1 MHEPERHLKLK
12 IFFGILFF
20 IIACGLAVL
29 AYLLLNQAKSI
40 ESAKKFKPASYQIC
54 AEVLTRAV
62 DIKTGAKYTFPNS
75 CLPDGWKKI

>member
-12 IFFGILFF
+12 IVFGVLLF
-20 IIACGLAVL
+20 IIAGGLAIL
-29 AYLLLNQAKSI
+29 AYILLNQTKAI
-40 ESAKKFKPASYQIC
+40 ESAKNYQPASYKIC